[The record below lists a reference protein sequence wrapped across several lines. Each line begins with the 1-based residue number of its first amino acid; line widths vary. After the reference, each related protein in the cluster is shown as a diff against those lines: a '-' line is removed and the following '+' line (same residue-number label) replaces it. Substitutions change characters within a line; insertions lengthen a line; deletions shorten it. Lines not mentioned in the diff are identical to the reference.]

1 MLTHIGPY
9 EIVRELGRGGMGVV
23 YRGRDPM
30 LDRPVAI
37 KLVSESILGERT
49 AVERFL
55 REARTM
61 ARIADPNVVQIYFI
75 GELSG
80 RPYLVMEFIEGED
93 LSDVLKREGRLSPKE
108 ALRLVALAA
117 RGLHAAHKAGVIH
130 RDIKPAN
137 LIRTRE
143 GGIKITDFGIA
154 LAQDGASKLT
164 GTGAIV
170 GTPGYLSPEACL
182 GNTLDARSDIYSLG
196 VVLYELLVGR
206 LPYRNSSPLSMMM
219 EIVQAEVPDLMAVD
233 RSFDPALASLLRTML
248 AKDPKERHPDCAT
261 LVAAIE
267 ALSGA
272 GLKTPLP
279 PPAPGLGPVQLPG
292 ATPMPPAAPVQLG
305 TGPGA
310 AGPPQSLPP
319 GYGHSGPIYPEPL
332 RAPGASTPP
341 IPPGGSGMARPP
353 ATPPPVFRTP
363 TPPPSAA
370 APLFRPTGAQTP
382 AVAVPQAYPGG
393 AGPIVALGWVMLVA
407 LVLTILMQLWGT
419 LSLADLLYRISQ
431 IQSEYSGTALGELP
445 ATLMEA
451 RDEQRTAVM
460 GLGMLLGLP
469 SMVLFLVWQFVA
481 HKNALVMR
489 GEAPGNTPLLGAL
502 GWFIPLANLYF
513 SGRSMHDIHGSSG
526 GGAIP
531 VVIWWGCIWSSLA
544 LGFLA
549 LGGID
554 ELAQHTLEDYA
565 LALMM
570 DICSRLL
577 WVVAGVCL
585 GWIALIAGPT
595 QSRALG

>member
-9 EIVRELGRGGMGVV
+9 EVVRELGRGGMGVV

-55 REARTM
+55 REAKTM

-93 LSDVLKREGRLSPKE
+93 LSDVLKREGRLSPRE

-137 LIRTRE
+137 LIRTTE

-206 LPYRNSSPLSMMM
+206 LPYKNSQPLSMMM

-233 RSFDPALASLLRTML
+233 RSFDPALALLLRTML

-267 ALSGA
+267 ALNGA

-279 PPAPGLGPVQLPG
+279 PPAPGLGLGPAQLPG
-292 ATPMPPAAPVQLG
+292 ATPMPPAAPALLR
-305 TGPGA
+305 TGPGMA
-310 AGPPQSLPP
+310 PPPPP
-319 GYGHSGPIYPEPL
+319 GFQHSGPIPVESG
-332 RAPGASTPP
+332 RAS
-341 IPPGGSGMARPP
+341 I
-353 ATPPPVFRTP
+353 TPPPRAPAPPPAPLFRTP
-363 TPPPSAA
+363 TPTPAPA
-370 APLFRPTGAQTP
+370 APLFRPTAAQLPPP
-382 AVAVPQAYPGG
+382 AASPQYPGG
-393 AGPIVALGWVMLVA
+393 AGPIVALGWVLIVA

-431 IQSEYSGTALGELP
+431 IQNEYSGTPLDQLP
-445 ATLMEA
+445 ATLIEN
-451 RDEQRTAVM
+451 RDAQRTAVM

-469 SMVLFLVWQFVA
+469 SMVLFLVWQYLA
-481 HKNALVMR
+481 HKNALLMR
-489 GEAPGNTPLLGAL
+489 GENPGNTPLLGAL

-513 SGRSMHDIHGSSG
+513 SGRSLHDIHGSSG
-526 GGAIP
+526 GGALP
-531 VVIWWGCIWSSLA
+531 VLIWWGCIWASLA

-570 DICSRLL
+570 DIASRSL
-577 WVVAGVCL
+577 WIVAGLFL
-585 GWIALIAGPT
+585 GWIALNAGAA
-595 QSRALG
+595 QRRALG

>member
-9 EIVRELGRGGMGVV
+9 EVVRELGRGGMGVV
-23 YRGRDPM
+23 YRGHDPQ

-55 REARTM
+55 REAKTM

-93 LSDVLKREGRLSPKE
+93 LSDVLKREGRLPPKE
-108 ALRLVALAA
+108 ALRLLALAA

-219 EIVQAEVPDLMAVD
+219 EIVQADVPDLLAVD
-233 RSFDPALASLLRTML
+233 RSFDPALAALLRTML
-248 AKDPKERHPDCAT
+248 AKDPQQRHPDCAT

-267 ALSGA
+267 AQASG

-292 ATPMPPAAPVQLG
+292 GTPLPPARPPVPPVEITGPNAIVSRAPPGPPPRTPVPRAPAPLFRTPAPAPASPSPLFRPGATPMP
-305 TGPGA
+305 
-310 AGPPQSLPP
+310 
-319 GYGHSGPIYPEPL
+319 
-332 RAPGASTPP
+332 
-341 IPPGGSGMARPP
+341 
-353 ATPPPVFRTP
+353 
-363 TPPPSAA
+363 AA
-370 APLFRPTGAQTP
+370 ALL
-382 AVAVPQAYPGG
+382 PGG
-393 AGPIVALGWVMLVA
+393 AGPIVALGWLLIVAVLVSI
-407 LVLTILMQLWGT
+407 LTQLWV
-419 LSLADLLYRISQ
+419 SVNLADVLYRISQ
-431 IQSEYSGTALGELP
+431 IQSNYAGTSLADLP
-445 ATLMEA
+445 ATLIQD
-451 RDEQRTAVM
+451 RDDQRTSAI
-460 GLGMLLGLP
+460 GLGLLIGMP
-469 SMVLFLVWQFVA
+469 TMVLFLVWQFVA
-481 HKNALVMR
+481 HRNALVIR
-489 GEAPGNTPLLGAL
+489 GEAPANGPLLGVL
-502 GWFIPLANLYF
+502 GWFIPVANLYF
-513 SGRSMHDIHGSSG
+513 SGRSLHDIHGSSG
-526 GGAIP
+526 GGAAP
-531 VVIWWGCIWSSLA
+531 VLLWWLCVWVSLT

-549 LGGID
+549 LGAID
-554 ELAQHTLEDYA
+554 ELPQHNLEDYA
-565 LALMM
+565 LALVM
-570 DICSRLL
+570 DLGSRLL
-577 WVVAGVCL
+577 WIIAAL
-585 GWIALIAGPT
+585 LIGWIALAAGRE
-595 QSRALG
+595 QRRRLG